1 MQAKSKILEKKEKS
15 RKMELTDKYNVYK
28 KDYSSFNIIRD
39 ARNTIKTESIISN
52 SITDKS
58 VNYDKLLL
66 ENNNKLFSSLKIFNL
81 LKL

>member
-39 ARNTIKTESIISN
+39 ARNTIKTKSIIS
-52 SITDKS
+52 
-58 VNYDKLLL
+58 
-66 ENNNKLFSSLKIFNL
+66 
-81 LKL
+81 